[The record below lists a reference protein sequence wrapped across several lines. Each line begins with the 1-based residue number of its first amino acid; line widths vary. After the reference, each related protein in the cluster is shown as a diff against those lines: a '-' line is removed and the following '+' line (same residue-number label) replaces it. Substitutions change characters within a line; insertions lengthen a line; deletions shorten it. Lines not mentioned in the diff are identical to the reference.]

1 MDISSAVGVAGGIV
15 VGVLASANCLAPA
28 PAAPAA
34 PPSVAAEY
42 SYSCD
47 AFDGAPPADTRDA
60 KVVHFIRHAQ
70 GQHNLA
76 VATEGE
82 QAYTNWTWRDSRL
95 TPTGIEQSAAAAP
108 VTDKMKFDV
117 VLCSPL
123 SRTLQTAVQAVPSMH
138 GKIVADE
145 LCRERV
151 GLNPC
156 DLRREKNVL
165 VKEFPEVSFE
175 HLSGET
181 DADWSVNR
189 ETLSAL
195 QDRCDEWLAGLFD
208 GPASKDKCYI
218 GCVTHNDFLT
228 MLLYDSSLQYNSSL
242 PADRKFANC
251 AIRSYIISRRQLRPF
266 LDEASLTPQQVGRY
280 PKSTGSKPVVQ

>member
-138 GKIVADE
+138 GKIVTTHASPTATQFPGDSPDRLLI
-145 LCRERV
+145 LCFVPRW
-151 GLNPC
+151 PTSSAAS
-156 DLRREKNVL
+156 
-165 VKEFPEVSFE
+165 VS
-175 HLSGET
+175 
-181 DADWSVNR
+181 V
-189 ETLSAL
+189 
-195 QDRCDEWLAGLFD
+195 
-208 GPASKDKCYI
+208 
-218 GCVTHNDFLT
+218 
-228 MLLYDSSLQYNSSL
+228 
-242 PADRKFANC
+242 
-251 AIRSYIISRRQLRPF
+251 
-266 LDEASLTPQQVGRY
+266 
-280 PKSTGSKPVVQ
+280 